1 LSTIIGYDYR
11 KTIRYKVDNDVGKMT
26 KEIYTRDILPHVLDL
41 KDRGITLCQDADSVY
56 TSKLTQEWV
65 EEHGFS
71 MMTLPGKSPDFSILE
86 SMAASLKRRFHYR
99 RVTTEEAALQRFEH
113 IFHDLMNQEVI
124 QNMYDKYTAR
134 LKECQDRDGQMTRY

>member
-1 LSTIIGYDYR
+1 MLEEGYNKGCKGKGARRRASASNIIVTIIGYDYR
-11 KTIRYKVDNDVGKMT
+11 KTIRYKVDKMT
-26 KEIYTRDILPHVLDL
+26 KEVYTRDILPHVLDL

-71 MMTLPGKSPDFSILE
+71 MMTLRGKSPDFSILE

-99 RVTTEEAALQRFEH
+99 
-113 IFHDLMNQEVI
+113 
-124 QNMYDKYTAR
+124 
-134 LKECQDRDGQMTRY
+134 